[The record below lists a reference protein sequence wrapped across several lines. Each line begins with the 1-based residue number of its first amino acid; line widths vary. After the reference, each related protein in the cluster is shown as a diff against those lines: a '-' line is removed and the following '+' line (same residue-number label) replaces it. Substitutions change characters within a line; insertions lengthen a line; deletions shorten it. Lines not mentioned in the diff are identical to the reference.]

1 MQFKIFQITYSTI
14 LINPLINYNITA
26 FYRAQPYGSAM
37 HVCSA
42 HAYICKAVS
51 WIDIATQLA
60 YNMSYYHCPHLQTK
74 TASYDSFREFQCGR
88 Q

>member
-26 FYRAQPYGSAM
+26 LYRAQPYGSAM

-42 HAYICKAVS
+42 HAYICAN
-51 WIDIATQLA
+51 A
-60 YNMSYYHCPHLQTK
+60 YICEAGGVDTYAKQRGLIHMRSRL
-74 TASYDSFREFQCGR
+74 G
-88 Q
+88 